1 MENFTTIPHQKRV
14 IGEKTI
20 YVFSGKDENMDPET
34 VQSFGDEWL
43 QFNKFSDEE
52 IRVVGSQYFD
62 IVPESIYAGKYVLD
76 VGCGTGRWSKF
87 LNNKAN
93 AIEAID
99 PSEAV
104 VSAASLLQNN
114 DNVRIS
120 QASAGDIP
128 FPDNTFDFALS
139 LGVLHHIPD
148 TQRAMQKCVAKLKP
162 GGHFLVY
169 LYYSF
174 DNRGV
179 FYKSLFHLSSLVRHV
194 VSSFPSP
201 LKRFVCDLLAFS
213 LYLPF
218 IAIGK
223 TVDMMGFGEWTKYI
237 PLSYYMGKSMNIIR
251 NDARDR
257 FGTPLEKRFSRD
269 EIYQMMSDCGLT
281 DIVFS
286 EKMPCWHALGKKQ

>member
-1 MENFTTIPHQKRV
+1 LENFTTIPHQKRV

-52 IRVVGSQYFD
+52 IRVVGNQYFD

-87 LNNKAN
+87 LNNKAS

-104 VSAASLLQNN
+104 VSAAFLLQNN

-148 TQRAMQKCVAKLKP
+148 TQRAMQKCVDKLKP

-174 DNRGV
+174 DNRG
-179 FYKSLFHLSSLVRHV
+179 FSYKSLFHLSSLVRHI

-223 TVDMMGFGEWTKYI
+223 TVDMMGFREWTKHI

-269 EIYQMMSDCGLT
+269 EIHQMMSDCGLT

>member
-1 MENFTTIPHQKRV
+1 LENFTTIPHQKRV

>member
-1 MENFTTIPHQKRV
+1 M

-148 TQRAMQKCVAKLKP
+148 TQRAMQKCVDKLKP